1 MRKQN
6 SEFKTAFTSEAECD
20 LKNTDYFGFVE
31 LDEFACYVIADGIDD
46 QTDAVSARLAV
57 SAAVSAFS
65 EAPSMS
71 KRTMRACLRAANKA
85 LLEAKSKMK
94 LKASVLI
101 VLTNYT
107 VSAFSEAPSM
117 SKRTMR
123 ACLRAANKALLE
135 AKSKMK
141 LKASVLIV
149 LTNYTKLRYGQ
160 AGNIRFRL
168 YRNGF
173 VKIQSTDQ
181 SLTADLVKK
190 EKVTSDKVALH
201 EERNN
206 LYAYLGQSREF
217 HPFISKKIKLTD
229 ADAIALYTRGV
240 WQHIDEGELKDAFGE
255 AYLGQS
261 REFHP
266 FISKKIKLTDADA
279 IALYTRGVWQH
290 IDEGELKDAFGE
302 ATTEPQELV
311 NNVEDLLLSRQ
322 PKQLGKYTFVTIFI
336 NKVFKDPNK
345 KRRIA
350 TTEPQELVNNVEDLL
365 LSRQPKQLGKY
376 TFVTIFINKVFKD
389 PNKKRR
395 IRRILM
401 IVIPVL
407 VMLTIL
413 SVVLFVQYRK
423 KQEKRAQMETGYT
436 DTIEYIQ
443 SDNYIRAQECCKDAL
458 ELADQLK
465 DSKMQKE
472 LGNYQK
478 LIEAVLAAED
488 YLDNKKYTDAQNAY
502 GEAANR
508 SKYVDNVGID
518 YIEDRQELTA
528 DYIAVYDLIN
538 LGDTLVLNLQPDKA
552 EEKYM
557 EAKILAGEIYFDE
570 GRQAAIDA
578 LEKLYADQKEEK
590 EAENEELKEA
600 LAKQETA
607 ANYMAQGNE
616 AFAEGDYESAK
627 VYYSSARQSYSDMG
641 DETQGA
647 AAQEK
652 LEITENKISQREAQK
667 QEAENYVQQAEN
679 SAAAGDYL
687 SAKKYYLLAKDVYAS
702 LKMEDKVEEITRKM
716 DEVGIQEQ
724 QAQAAA
730 TVAEESSASQSETV
744 AEVQESSKPQQ
755 ETKPEKIGPGIGNGN
770 VSENAG

>member
-46 QTDAVSARLAV
+46 QTDAISARLAV
-57 SAAVSAFS
+57 SAA
-65 EAPSMS
+65 
-71 KRTMRACLRAANKA
+71 
-85 LLEAKSKMK
+85 
-94 LKASVLI
+94 
-101 VLTNYT
+101 

-173 VKIQSTDQ
+173 VKVQSTDQ
-181 SLTADLVKK
+181 SLTAELVKK
-190 EKVTSDKVALH
+190 EKVASDKVALH

-240 WQHIDEGELKDAFGE
+240 WQHIDEGELKDVFGE
-255 AYLGQS
+255 
-261 REFHP
+261 
-266 FISKKIKLTDADA
+266 
-279 IALYTRGVWQH
+279 
-290 IDEGELKDAFGE
+290 
-302 ATTEPQELV
+302 
-311 NNVEDLLLSRQ
+311 
-322 PKQLGKYTFVTIFI
+322 
-336 NKVFKDPNK
+336 
-345 KRRIA
+345 A

-401 IVIPVL
+401 IVIPIL

-413 SVVLFVQYRK
+413 SVILFVRYKQ

-518 YIEDRQELTA
+518 YIEDRQDLTA

-590 EAENEELKEA
+590 EAENEELKEE

-616 AFAEGDYESAK
+616 AFAQGDYESAK
-627 VYYSSARQSYSDMG
+627 VYYSSAQQSYSDMG

-647 AAQEK
+647 AAKEK
-652 LEITENKISQREAQK
+652 LEITENKISQRDAQK

-679 SAAAGDYL
+679 AAAAGDYL

-730 TVAEESSASQSETV
+730 TVADESSASQSETV
-744 AEVQESSKPQQ
+744 AQVQESRKSQP
-755 ETKPEKIGPGIGNGN
+755 ETKPEKIGPGIDNGS

>member
-46 QTDAVSARLAV
+46 QTDAISARLAV
-57 SAAVSAFS
+57 SAA
-65 EAPSMS
+65 
-71 KRTMRACLRAANKA
+71 
-85 LLEAKSKMK
+85 
-94 LKASVLI
+94 
-101 VLTNYT
+101 

-173 VKIQSTDQ
+173 VKVQSTDQ
-181 SLTADLVKK
+181 SLTAELVKK
-190 EKVTSDKVALH
+190 EKVASDKVALH

-206 LYAYLGQSREF
+206 LY
-217 HPFISKKIKLTD
+217 
-229 ADAIALYTRGV
+229 
-240 WQHIDEGELKDAFGE
+240 

-345 KRRIA
+345 KRRI
-350 TTEPQELVNNVEDLL
+350 
-365 LSRQPKQLGKY
+365 
-376 TFVTIFINKVFKD
+376 
-389 PNKKRR
+389 
-395 IRRILM
+395 RRILM

-413 SVVLFVQYRK
+413 SVILFVQYRK

-488 YLDNKKYTDAQNAY
+488 YLDHKKYTDAQNAY

-590 EAENEELKEA
+590 EAENEELKEE

-616 AFAEGDYESAK
+616 AFAGGDYESAK
-627 VYYSSARQSYSDMG
+627 VYYSSAQQSYSDMG

-647 AAQEK
+647 AAKEK

-716 DEVGIQEQ
+716 DEVGIREQ
-724 QAQAAA
+724 QAAA
-730 TVAEESSASQSETV
+730 TVAEENSASQSETV
-744 AEVQESSKPQQ
+744 AQVQESRKSQP
-755 ETKPEKIGPGIGNGN
+755 ETKPEKIGPGIDNGS

>member
-46 QTDAVSARLAV
+46 QTDAISARLAV
-57 SAAVSAFS
+57 SAA
-65 EAPSMS
+65 
-71 KRTMRACLRAANKA
+71 
-85 LLEAKSKMK
+85 
-94 LKASVLI
+94 
-101 VLTNYT
+101 

-173 VKIQSTDQ
+173 VKVQSTDQ
-181 SLTADLVKK
+181 SLTAELVKK
-190 EKVTSDKVALH
+190 EKVASDKVALH

-206 LYAYLGQSREF
+206 LY
-217 HPFISKKIKLTD
+217 
-229 ADAIALYTRGV
+229 
-240 WQHIDEGELKDAFGE
+240 

-345 KRRIA
+345 KRRI
-350 TTEPQELVNNVEDLL
+350 
-365 LSRQPKQLGKY
+365 
-376 TFVTIFINKVFKD
+376 
-389 PNKKRR
+389 
-395 IRRILM
+395 RRILM

-413 SVVLFVQYRK
+413 SVILFVQYRK

-458 ELADQLK
+458 ELAVQLK

-590 EAENEELKEA
+590 EAENEELKEE

-627 VYYSSARQSYSDMG
+627 VYYSSAQQSYSDMG

-730 TVAEESSASQSETV
+730 TVAEESSASKSETV

-755 ETKPEKIGPGIGNGN
+755 ETKPEKIGPGIDNGN